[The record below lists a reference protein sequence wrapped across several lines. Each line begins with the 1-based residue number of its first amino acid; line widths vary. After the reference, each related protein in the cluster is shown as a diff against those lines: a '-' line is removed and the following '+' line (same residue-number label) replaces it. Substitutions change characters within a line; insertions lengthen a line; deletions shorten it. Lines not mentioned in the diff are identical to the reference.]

1 MLKREL
7 VHNWMQQDKA
17 NMGNWWRAEDSETK
31 EEINKK
37 LAQRFGTARK
47 TEGKKMCF
55 LMNS

>member
-1 MLKREL
+1 
-7 VHNWMQQDKA
+7 
-17 NMGNWWRAEDSETK
+17 MGNWWRAEDSETK